1 MNRKWRRRP
10 DVINRMDVRKKKKII
25 ANHLNFNHY
34 YSSISILINLIEFNG
49 IFQNKIINSIKIEI
63 IIHFLF

>member
-1 MNRKWRRRP
+1 MFLKC
-10 DVINRMDVRKKKKII
+10 DVGKNKNLI
-25 ANHLNFNHY
+25 ANNLYFNHY

-63 IIHFLF
+63 IINFLFFEICFWRQCF